1 MSTTAPRTTAKAP
14 APVENRTAAQP
25 ARRSAESKNVSRKG
39 AKAQRTPHLEP
50 GRLCAFTPL
59 RENPSTRVSLTMN
72 KSETR
77 NALIQTVQPPADV
90 APPTITLGRP
100 ASQVLKDHTLKKLES
115 TTITGTGAP
124 LPVAVKSPL
133 SRSFS
138 VDLTP
143 SRVHTDARAQL
154 TVRSFNTRAFAY
166 GHDIFLGPGESPSD
180 LRLMAHEV
188 AHVVQQSRGAI
199 IQNFTT
205 GRGDALEHEA
215 ERASAAAMRGEKFN
229 VQQRTSPR
237 PQGLFGVD
245 LGIPDPL
252 DWLAGKANNI
262 PGFRMLTIVLGVN
275 PINMSSVDRS
285 AANILRALIEIMP
298 GGTLVSQAL
307 DNNGVFEKAGAFVEE
322 QN

>member
-1 MSTTAPRTTAKAP
+1 MSATAPRTTPKALPP
-14 APVENRTAAQP
+14 AQ
-25 ARRSAESKNVSRKG
+25 KNVSRSG
-39 AKAQRTPHLEP
+39 AAAQRKT
-50 GRLCAFTPL
+50 GNFRRAVAPL
-59 RENPSTRVSLTMN
+59 RENPSSHISLTLN
-72 KSETR
+72 QRQPK
-77 NALIQTVQPPADV
+77 NAVIQSIQAPVDI
-90 APPTITLGRP
+90 APPTVTLGRP
-100 ASQVLKDHTLKKLES
+100 ASHVLKDQTLKKLES
-115 TTITGTGAP
+115 TTITSTGAP

-133 SRSFS
+133 THSFS

-143 SRVHTDARAQL
+143 IRVHTDARAQL

-166 GHDIFLGPGESPSD
+166 GHNIFLGPGESPSD

-188 AHVVQQSRGAI
+188 AHVVQQSRGAV

-215 ERASAAAMRGEKFN
+215 ERASVAAVRGEKFN

-237 PQGLFGVD
+237 PQGLLGVD

-262 PGFRMLTIVLGVN
+262 PGFRMLTIILGVN

-298 GGTLVSQAL
+298 GGGLIT
-307 DNNGVFEKAGAFVEE
+307 GARQQRRLRESRRIRRRTNQRARPHRLRDQVCSY
-322 QN
+322 